1 MHVALV
7 GATGAVGQECLK
19 ILGQRGFPCETLTLL
34 ASARSAGK
42 SVAFRGKPVVVQEI
56 GERSFEGVDVSFFA
70 ADAETSKRFAPIAA
84 SAGAVAI
91 DKSSAYRGD
100 PSVPLVIPEVNPT
113 ALDGLRRSREAGGGS
128 GRAGGI
134 VAVPNCTTIVL
145 LIALEPLRRALGIER
160 VVVSTYQ
167 AASGAGADAMAELE
181 SQTRDVLAG
190 KAAVPRVFKEPC
202 AFNVFSHDS
211 SMDPA
216 TGLNAEEA
224 KLVSETRSIWGVPRG
239 GRVRVS
245 GTCVRVGV
253 MRSHTEAVCVT
264 LKKPASEREVRELLA
279 RGETI
284 EVVDDRVGNKFPTP
298 LKAAGG
304 DTVLV
309 GRIRP
314 DRSQDEDPDSPTDAT
329 TRHIGWNLFISADQ
343 LRLGAALTAVK
354 IAERVVGLR

>member
-19 ILGQRGFPCETLTLL
+19 ILEQRGFAYETLTLL

-42 SVAFRGKPVVVQEI
+42 LVAIRGKQVAIQEI
-56 GERSFEGVDVSFFA
+56 GERSFEGVDVAFFA
-70 ADAETSKRFAPIAA
+70 ADAETSKKFAPIAA

-100 PSVPLVIPEVNPT
+100 ERVPLVIPEVNPGI
-113 ALDGLRRSREAGGGS
+113 LEGLRVRPGASTEGGKF
-128 GRAGGI
+128 GGI

-145 LIALEPLRRALGIER
+145 LIALEPLRRTLGIER

-181 SQTRDVLAG
+181 NQTREVLAG
-190 KAAVPRVFKEPC
+190 RAAVPKVFKEPC

-211 SMDPA
+211 AVDPA

-224 KLVSETRSIWGVPRG
+224 KLVSETKRIWGVKQ
-239 GRVRVS
+239 VRIS

-253 MRSHTEAVCVT
+253 MRSHTESVCVT
-264 LKKPASEREVRELLA
+264 LSKPASEREVRELLA
-279 RGETI
+279 KGETI
-284 EVVDDRVGNKFPTP
+284 EMVDDRAGNRFPTP

-309 GRIRP
+309 GRLRP
-314 DRSQDEDPDSPTDAT
+314 DRSQDEDPDSPADAN
-329 TRHIGWNLFISADQ
+329 TRQRGWNLFISADQ

-354 IAERVVGLR
+354 IAERVVRG

>member
-1 MHVALV
+1 MNVALV

-19 ILGQRGFPCETLTLL
+19 ILEQRGFPCEPRGLTLL
-34 ASARSAGK
+34 ASARSAGRQ
-42 SVAFRGKPVVVQEI
+42 VTFRGKQVAIQEI
-56 GERSFEGVDVSFFA
+56 GERSFEGVDVAFFA
-70 ADAETSKRFAPIAA
+70 ADAETSKRFAPVAA
-84 SAGAVAI
+84 GAGAVAI

-100 PSVPLVIPEVNPT
+100 PRVPLVIPEVNPG
-113 ALDGLRRSREAGGGS
+113 ALDGLRRSRGGS
-128 GRAGGI
+128 GSAGRAGGI

-145 LIALEPLRRALGIER
+145 LIALEPVRRALGIER

-190 KAAVPRVFKEPC
+190 KAAEPRVFKEPC

-211 SMDPA
+211 AVDPA
-216 TGLNAEEA
+216 TGQNAEEA
-224 KLVSETRSIWGVPRG
+224 KLTSETKRIWGVE
-239 GRVRVS
+239 RVRIS

-253 MRSHTEAVCVT
+253 MRSHTESVCVT
-264 LKKPASEREVRELLA
+264 LSKPASEREVRELLA
-279 RGETI
+279 KGETI
-284 EVVDDRVGNKFPTP
+284 EMVDDRGANRFPTP

-309 GRIRP
+309 GRVRP
-314 DRSQDEDPDSPTDAT
+314 DRSQDENPDAPADAN
-329 TRHIGWNLFISADQ
+329 TRHRGWNLFISADQ

-354 IAERVVGLR
+354 IAERVVRV